1 MTNRNSISIISN
13 NQTMSSLEIAKLT
26 GKRHTHVIRDIREM
40 CESIKDDPDL
50 VHDLNN
56 GVIEIQDKRGY
67 TAEFLL
73 NRFFAELL
81 ATGYDALRRAKVIKR
96 LIELEQKE
104 FSNAVFNVT
113 RQESKTEYKAMGFA
127 IAEAHEEIKPY
138 HFSNESDLIN
148 RIILGMTASKFR
160 QHHDIPKS
168 DAIRDY
174 LSTAQLNCII
184 ALQRA
189 NTVYI
194 EDGLDFQERKDKL
207 NLLFNRKYKHKII
220 DEIHRLNA

>member
-1 MTNRNSISIISN
+1 MTNANSISTISN

-104 FSNAVFNVT
+104 FSNAVFKVT

-174 LSTAQLNCII
+174 LTKTQLDCII
-184 ALQRA
+184 SLQRA

-194 EDGLDFQERKDKL
+194 EDGIDFKERKVKL
-207 NLLFNRKYKHKII
+207 QSLFDRKFKEKLIQETHLI
-220 DEIHRLNA
+220 NA